1 MVIKLKIF
9 KEQMNILWYYIR
21 MDLFML
27 LGKMIKIKWDKLIK
41 KENLLEHLSLLKIFH
56 SKFLNLNVLII

>member
-1 MVIKLKIF
+1 
-9 KEQMNILWYYIR
+9 